1 MTLQNGAQC
10 PRVLTIIVSY
20 NFEPWIERC
29 LGSLEQSHYP
39 TDVVVVDNAST
50 DRTVEILAEK
60 YRWVRLLRSQ
70 RNLGFGQANN
80 LGMKIAID
88 ENYDYVFLLNQDACI
103 ESDTIGT
110 WVELSQQNLE
120 YGVISPVHFNG
131 QGSRLDSSFAR
142 YVGGKLPISSKK
154 STLVEVTFINA
165 AFWFMPVTVLRKV
178 GGFSPLFFHY
188 GEDVDY
194 IHRVRYYGYRV
205 GYAPQTKGY
214 HDRQDRPTPRA
225 MQMRL
230 DRIYYLTVV
239 ADVNGS
245 LFSRLWGGI
254 LAPWKPALWAL
265 LQGHWSEFS
274 FYAVASGRLLRQY
287 GYITAVRE
295 SCKRGLPVFLESVH
309 SKIRPIWN

>member
-88 ENYDYVFLLNQDACI
+88 ENYDYVFLLNQDAWI
-103 ESDTIGT
+103 EPDTIGS
-110 WVELSQQNLE
+110 WVELSQQNPE

-142 YVGGKLPISSKK
+142 YIGGKL
-154 STLVEVTFINA
+154 
-165 AFWFMPVTVLRKV
+165 
-178 GGFSPLFFHY
+178 
-188 GEDVDY
+188 
-194 IHRVRYYGYRV
+194 
-205 GYAPQTKGY
+205 
-214 HDRQDRPTPRA
+214 
-225 MQMRL
+225 
-230 DRIYYLTVV
+230 
-239 ADVNGS
+239 
-245 LFSRLWGGI
+245 
-254 LAPWKPALWAL
+254 
-265 LQGHWSEFS
+265 
-274 FYAVASGRLLRQY
+274 
-287 GYITAVRE
+287 
-295 SCKRGLPVFLESVH
+295 
-309 SKIRPIWN
+309 

>member
-103 ESDTIGT
+103 EPDTIGS
-110 WVELSQQNLE
+110 WVELSQQNPE

-142 YVGGKLPISSKK
+142 YIGGKLPISSKK
-154 STLVEVTFINA
+154 SALVEVTFINA

-194 IHRVRYYGYRV
+194 IHRVRYS
-205 GYAPQTKGY
+205 
-214 HDRQDRPTPRA
+214 RA

-254 LAPWKPALWAL
+254 LAPWKPALRAL
-265 LQGHWSEFS
+265 LRGRWSEAL
-274 FYAVASGRLLRQY
+274 FYVAASGRLLWQY
-287 GYITAVRE
+287 SYITAVRE
-295 SCKRGLPVFLESVH
+295 SCKRGLPVFLESIH

>member
-1 MTLQNGAQC
+1 M
-10 PRVLTIIVSY
+10 
-20 NFEPWIERC
+20 
-29 LGSLEQSHYP
+29 
-39 TDVVVVDNAST
+39 
-50 DRTVEILAEK
+50 
-60 YRWVRLLRSQ
+60 
-70 RNLGFGQANN
+70 GFGQANN

-88 ENYDYVFLLNQDACI
+88 ENYDYVFLLNQDAWI
-103 ESDTIGT
+103 EPDTIGS
-110 WVELSQQNLE
+110 WVELSQQNPE

-142 YVGGKLPISSKK
+142 YIGGKLPISSKK
-154 STLVEVTFINA
+154 SALVEVTFINA
-165 AFWFMPVTVLRKV
+165 AFWFIPVTVLRKV

-254 LAPWKPALWAL
+254 LAPWKPALRAL
-265 LQGHWSEFS
+265 LRGRWSEVL
-274 FYAVASGRLLRQY
+274 FYVAASGRLLWQY
-287 GYITAVRE
+287 SYITAVRE
-295 SCKRGLPVFLESVH
+295 SCKRGLPVFLESIH